1 MTTLSFRD
9 VEQLSAS
16 LDGQLSQAEKTRLE
30 ARIQLDPALA
40 AALVDLRQARAILRR
55 TPKRRLP
62 RNFTLTPKMAGIRP
76 PLPRAVPALG
86 WASAVAMLLFV
97 FTLGTNLLG
106 RLSFGA
112 AAPLMAAAPMTNEGY
127 GGGPAATQPPV
138 TDNTQVIPTTE
149 AFVMTPPEA
158 TPTGETRLGG
168 GPAATQPP
176 ATENTQ
182 VTPTA
187 ETFVMTAPEAT
198 PTGETRL
205 VAPAAT
211 PATKSTP
218 EPVNIWPYIWLGLA
232 AVLIAAAL
240 LIRRASVQ
248 AFRRKVGGKH
258 NT

>member
-1 MTTLSFRD
+1 MTTPSFRD

-40 AALVDLRQARAILRR
+40 ATLADLRQARAILRR

-76 PLPRAVPALG
+76 PVPPLVPVFS

-112 AAPLMAAAPMTNEGY
+112 AAPLMAAAPITNEGY
-127 GGGPAATQPPV
+127 G
-138 TDNTQVIPTTE
+138 
-149 AFVMTPPEA
+149 
-158 TPTGETRLGG
+158 LGG
-168 GPAATQPP
+168 GQASTQPP
-176 ATENTQ
+176 ATDNTQ
-182 VTPTA
+182 VTPTP
-187 ETFVMTAPEAT
+187 ENFVTTVPEPT
-198 PTGETRL
+198 PPGESRL
-205 VAPAAT
+205 VTP
-211 PATKSTP
+211 PATTATKETP

-232 AVLIAAAL
+232 VVLIAATL
-240 LIRRASVQ
+240 LIRLASVQ
-248 AFRRKVGGKH
+248 AFRRKVGRKR

>member
-1 MTTLSFRD
+1 MTVPSFRD

-30 ARIQLDPALA
+30 ARIRSDSALA
-40 AALVDLRQARAILRR
+40 AALADLRQARAILRR

-76 PLPRAVPALG
+76 PIPRAVPALG
-86 WASAVAMLLFV
+86 WASGVAMLLFF

-106 RLSFGA
+106 RIPFGA
-112 AAPLMAAAPMTNEGY
+112 SAPMNAAAPMTSEGY
-127 GGGPAATQPPV
+127 GLGGGSAATQ
-138 TDNTQVIPTTE
+138 T
-149 AFVMTPPEA
+149 
-158 TPTGETRLGG
+158 
-168 GPAATQPP
+168 P
-176 ATENTQ
+176 ATDNTQ

-187 ETFVMTAPEAT
+187 ETFVMTAPETT
-198 PTGETRL
+198 PPGEMRI
-205 VAPAAT
+205 VEPAA
-211 PATKSTP
+211 PPGTKSTLH
-218 EPVNIWPYIWLGLA
+218 PVNIWPYIWLGLA

-248 AFRRKVGGKH
+248 AFRRKVGIKR